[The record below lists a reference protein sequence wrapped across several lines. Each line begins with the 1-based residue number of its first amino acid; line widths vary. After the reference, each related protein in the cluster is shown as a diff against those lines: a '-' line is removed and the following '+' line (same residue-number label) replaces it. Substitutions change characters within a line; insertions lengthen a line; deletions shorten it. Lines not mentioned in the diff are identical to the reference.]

1 MTNKSIILTIILL
14 LLFTSKLTAQE
25 DEYDFKIKERS
36 ISKMTTTF
44 YDFSTDIKSKKMTY
58 SFTSY
63 YDRDGELTKIT
74 YKYKPNEYMIVVY
87 DSLKRNIA
95 RVSYENNKEVD
106 KLLFIYKDG
115 FCDNFQ
121 LRKNNKMKWDTL
133 NHQREILEGSTI
145 ISMIT
150 FDKRDTTNIY
160 EYSYIKGSKDAY
172 DIIKT
177 YLFLGGEKVLKE
189 TDKFYYQND
198 KVVKVEK
205 IKNGEI
211 NVSKFFR
218 GYDDNGNIL
227 YKKYYYEGVLTY
239 DYTFKYDKEGILI
252 EKTENKKDSES
263 TSITFSIDEKYK

>member
-1 MTNKSIILTIILL
+1 MTSKSIISTIILF

-63 YDRDGELTKIT
+63 YNRDGELTKIT